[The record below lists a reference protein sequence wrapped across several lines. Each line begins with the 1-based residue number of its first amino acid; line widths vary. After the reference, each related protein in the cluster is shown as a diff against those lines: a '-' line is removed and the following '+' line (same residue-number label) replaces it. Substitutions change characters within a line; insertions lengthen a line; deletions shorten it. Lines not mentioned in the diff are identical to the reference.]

1 MRASEE
7 RAGIFVAARVAVS
20 AAFVLAACDNGPTRA
35 GPAVASVEV
44 DPSSAS
50 LQIGA
55 AIPLAATVLDESGN
69 VITDRTVV
77 WSSSNASIATVN
89 AVGLVTAHQAGSAQ
103 IAASAGGASGIATVE
118 VRRAPV
124 TSVTIS
130 PDRATVRVGET
141 RTLSLSVRDAQGDP
155 VTDRPAT
162 WTSSDQS
169 VVTVSSSGVVTA
181 KSSGSA
187 TVSATVD
194 GVTGRSEIEV
204 PVVEAPPPP
213 QPPPPPP
220 GPQPVARVEVQPSS
234 LTVEEDDDDIQLT
247 AVLFDA
253 QNNVLTGRE
262 VSWTTNDGR
271 ICTVNGSG
279 RVNPRRE
286 GTCVVTATSEGKS
299 GSSTIRIEDD

>member
-1 MRASEE
+1 MRAGDRSTT
-7 RAGIFVAARVAVS
+7 AVLVALSIVS
-20 AAFVLAACDNGPTRA
+20 VSCNDGPTES

-69 VITDRTVV
+69 ILTDRTVV
-77 WSSSNASIATVN
+77 WSSSNGSIATVN

-103 IAASAGGASGIATVE
+103 IAASAGGESGIATVE

-141 RTLSLSVRDAQGDP
+141 RTLSVSVRDAQGDP
-155 VTDRPAT
+155 VTDRPPT

-169 VVTVSSSGVVTA
+169 IVTVSSSGVVTA

-194 GVTGRSEIEV
+194 GVTGRAEIEV
-204 PVVEAPPPP
+204 PVVDVPPPPP

-234 LTVEEDDDDIQLT
+234 LTVEEDEDDIQLT

-262 VSWTTNDGR
+262 VSWKTNDDR
-271 ICTVNGSG
+271 ICTVNSSG

-299 GSSTIRIEDD
+299 GSSTIKIKDD